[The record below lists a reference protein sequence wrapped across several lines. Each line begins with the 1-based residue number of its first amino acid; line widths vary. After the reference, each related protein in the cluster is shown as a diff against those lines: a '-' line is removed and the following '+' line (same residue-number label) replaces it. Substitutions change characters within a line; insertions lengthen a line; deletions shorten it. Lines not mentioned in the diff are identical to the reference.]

1 MYKRE
6 DIMKPIL
13 NESSI
18 VVVGLWNRFIFTQEW
33 VFENLADKKEVRM
46 EFPVSD
52 LSLPYRYSF
61 DEITFIPGSD
71 RIIVNPNNY
80 TVPCFEKANDLAV
93 RITRKL
99 PETPCKA
106 FGFNISYICDP
117 ESPALAELKIIP
129 NDKFTDRLSGITV
142 ERKFELDDKTVLNLT
157 MSEVKDGL
165 FVKFNYHH
173 QLRNKLNPDD
183 LVNKFI
189 EYKEKSEQIMSQVYG
204 EKIDDTESDKPE

>member
-1 MYKRE
+1 
-6 DIMKPIL
+6 MKPIL
-13 NESSI
+13 NESSV

-71 RIIVNPNNY
+71 RIIVTPNNY
-80 TVPCFEKANDLAV
+80 AVPCFEKANELAV
-93 RITRKL
+93 RISRKL

-129 NDKFTDRLSGITV
+129 NEKFTDRLSGITV

-165 FVKFNYHH
+165 FVKFNYHK
-173 QLRNKLNPDD
+173 QLRNRLNPEDMI
-183 LVNKFI
+183 NK
-189 EYKEKSEQIMSQVYG
+189 YKVYMEKSEQIMSQIYG
-204 EKIDDTESDKPE
+204 EKIDDTESDKSE